1 MKTEETLSHGII
13 RRILF
18 IALVLLLLLG
28 LGAFASSKT
37 LNSVVVRFSDDTEIT
52 VITSKSNVNDILKE
66 NNIYISE
73 DEIVTPS
80 YEEKI
85 GVDRVITISKQS
97 EVKQASVPTQV
108 EENEKPEV
116 IEVTNENGE
125 VIKKEVSAEESF
137 GTIVEKIVKEQIEIP
152 FETITKEAT
161 SKEDGEKTN
170 RVVQEGKNGIK
181 EITYKVKYQ
190 NDIEIDRT
198 LISEVVIQEPVN
210 KVIQVVVK
218 TVSSRYSAP
227 ATSGSVAD
235 YQSYARQ
242 RCYAY
247 GWSEND
253 YLALVTLWN
262 RESGWN
268 PSAKNRSSGAYGIP
282 QALPGSKMASSGSDW
297 ATNYQTQINWGLNYI
312 KGRYGNP
319 SSALAHSNSRGW
331 Y

>member
-1 MKTEETLSHGII
+1 MKTEDTLSHGII
-13 RRILF
+13 RRIVF

-28 LGAFASSKT
+28 LGAFASSRT
-37 LNSVVVRFSDDTEIT
+37 VNSIIVRFSDDTEIT
-52 VITSKSNVNDILKE
+52 VLTSKSNVNDILKE

-73 DEIVTPS
+73 DEIVTPDYS
-80 YEEKI
+80 QKV
-85 GVDRVITISKQS
+85 GDDRVITISKKS
-97 EVKQASVPTQV
+97 EIKEANVPTQI
-108 EENEKPEV
+108 EE
-116 IEVTNENGE
+116 T
-125 VIKKEVSAEESF
+125 VSQVSETEG

-161 SKEDGEKTN
+161 SNEEGEKTN
-170 RVVQEGKNGIK
+170 RVVQQGKNGIK

-190 NDIEIDRT
+190 NDIEIERT
-198 LISEVVIQEPVN
+198 VISEVVIQEPVN
-210 KVIQVVVK
+210 KIIQVVVR

-227 ATSGSVAD
+227 AVYGSVAE
-235 YQSYARQ
+235 YQAYARQ
-242 RCYAY
+242 RCAAY

-253 YLALVTLWN
+253 FYALVTLWN

-268 PSAKNRSSGAYGIP
+268 PNAHNRYSGAHGIP
-282 QALPGSKMASSGSDW
+282 QALPGSKMGAYGSDW

-319 SSALAHSNSRGW
+319 SAALAHSNSRGW

>member
-1 MKTEETLSHGII
+1 MKTEDTLSHGII

-37 LNSVVVRFSDDTEIT
+37 LNSVVVRFSDNTEIT

-85 GVDRVITISKQS
+85 GTDRVITISKKT
-97 EVKQASVPTQV
+97 EIKPESVPTQV
-108 EENEKPEV
+108 EENEEV
-116 IEVTNENGE
+116 INEEVASEQNL
-125 VIKKEVSAEESF
+125 

-161 SKEDGEKTN
+161 STEEGEKTN

-190 NDIEIDRT
+190 NEVEIERT
-198 LISEVVIQEPVN
+198 KISEVVIQEPVN
-210 KVIQVVVK
+210 KVIQVVVR
-218 TVSSRYSAP
+218 TISSRYSAP
-227 ATSGSVAD
+227 AVSGSVAD
-235 YQSYARQ
+235 YQAYARQ
-242 RCYAY
+242 RCSAY

-268 PSAKNRSSGAYGIP
+268 PSAKNRYSGAYGIP
-282 QALPGSKMASSGSDW
+282 QALPGSKMSSSGSDW

-319 SSALAHSNSRGW
+319 SAALAHSNSRGW

>member
-1 MKTEETLSHGII
+1 METMVI
-13 RRILF
+13 
-18 IALVLLLLLG
+18 
-28 LGAFASSKT
+28 
-37 LNSVVVRFSDDTEIT
+37 DTETAEVELFPTREQAEQFIRDNNL
-52 VITSKSNVNDILKE
+52 SKDVCIIMPCIEVNDKE
-66 NNIYISE
+66 DVELVIYENSDNNI
-73 DEIVTPS
+73 
-80 YEEKI
+80 
-85 GVDRVITISKQS
+85 
-97 EVKQASVPTQV
+97 
-108 EENEKPEV
+108 
-116 IEVTNENGE
+116 
-125 VIKKEVSAEESF
+125 F
-137 GTIVEKIVKEQIEIP
+137 
-152 FETITKEAT
+152 
-161 SKEDGEKTN
+161 
-170 RVVQEGKNGIK
+170 
-181 EITYKVKYQ
+181 
-190 NDIEIDRT
+190 
-198 LISEVVIQEPVN
+198 
-210 KVIQVVVK
+210 
-218 TVSSRYSAP
+218 
-227 ATSGSVAD
+227 GSVAD

>member
-1 MKTEETLSHGII
+1 MKTEDTLSHGII

-37 LNSVVVRFSDDTEIT
+37 LNSVVVRFSDNTEIT

-85 GVDRVITISKQS
+85 GTDRVITISKKT
-97 EVKQASVPTQV
+97 EIKPESVPTQV
-108 EENEKPEV
+108 EENEEV
-116 IEVTNENGE
+116 INEEVASEQNL
-125 VIKKEVSAEESF
+125 

-161 SKEDGEKTN
+161 STEEGEKTN

-190 NDIEIDRT
+190 NEVEIERT
-198 LISEVVIQEPVN
+198 KISEVVIQEPVN
-210 KVIQVVVK
+210 KVIQVVVR
-218 TVSSRYSAP
+218 TISSRYSAP
-227 ATSGSVAD
+227 AVSGSVAD

-242 RCYAY
+242 RCSAY

-268 PSAKNRSSGAYGIP
+268 PSAKNRYSGAYGIP
-282 QALPGSKMASSGSDW
+282 QALPGSKMSSSGSDW

-319 SSALAHSNSRGW
+319 SAALAHSNSRGW